1 MRNLHLIFDHPRCKF
16 LRMDA
21 YVMAYERDDKY
32 PDNKSLGLAHRNS
45 VYMEL
50 DGYAYSLAVYHT
62 AKTVVV
68 TVYSKAII
76 KPTPPKEDVADM
88 NFD

>member
-1 MRNLHLIFDHPRCKF
+1 
-16 LRMDA
+16 MDA

-50 DGYAYSLAVYHT
+50 DGYAYSLVVYHT

-68 TVYSKAII
+68 TVTSQLMPKA
-76 KPTPPKEDVADM
+76 TTPKEDVANMD
-88 NFD
+88 FD